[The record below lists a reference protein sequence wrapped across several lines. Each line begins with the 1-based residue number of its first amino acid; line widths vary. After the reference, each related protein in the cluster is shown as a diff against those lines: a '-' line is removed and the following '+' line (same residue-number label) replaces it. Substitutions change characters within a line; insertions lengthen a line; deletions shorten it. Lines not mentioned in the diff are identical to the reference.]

1 MKVLVTRNLPGTALA
16 RLKKFAEVELNIE
29 DRDLSKAEIMKLG
42 FDKDAIITM
51 LSNVIDAEVIAACPK
66 LKIIANYAVG
76 YNNISIEQAT
86 KRNIYVTN
94 TPDVLTNST
103 ADLTWALMFAVTR
116 KIVEADKFTRDE
128 KFTGW
133 SPELFLGTDIFG
145 KTLGIVGAGRIGR
158 AVAERALG
166 FKMPVL
172 YTSRKSKSEWE
183 KTINAKHVSMQELL
197 EQADFISLHTALT
210 TETNHLLGAREF
222 EIMKKTAYVINTG
235 RGQLI
240 DEKALAEA
248 LENGSIAGAG
258 LDVYEMEPK
267 INDKLRKLS
276 NTVILPHIGSATIET
291 RNAMANM
298 VVNNVI
304 AVLENKHPEQSV
316 NI

>member
-210 TETNHLLGAREF
+210 TETNHLF
-222 EIMKKTAYVINTG
+222 
-235 RGQLI
+235 
-240 DEKALAEA
+240 
-248 LENGSIAGAG
+248 
-258 LDVYEMEPK
+258 
-267 INDKLRKLS
+267 
-276 NTVILPHIGSATIET
+276 
-291 RNAMANM
+291 
-298 VVNNVI
+298 
-304 AVLENKHPEQSV
+304 
-316 NI
+316 

>member
-1 MKVLVTRNLPGTALA
+1 
-16 RLKKFAEVELNIE
+16 
-29 DRDLSKAEIMKLG
+29 
-42 FDKDAIITM
+42 
-51 LSNVIDAEVIAACPK
+51 
-66 LKIIANYAVG
+66 
-76 YNNISIEQAT
+76 
-86 KRNIYVTN
+86 
-94 TPDVLTNST
+94 
-103 ADLTWALMFAVTR
+103 
-116 KIVEADKFTRDE
+116 
-128 KFTGW
+128 
-133 SPELFLGTDIFG
+133 
-145 KTLGIVGAGRIGR
+145 
-158 AVAERALG
+158 
-166 FKMPVL
+166 
-172 YTSRKSKSEWE
+172 
-183 KTINAKHVSMQELL
+183 
-197 EQADFISLHTALT
+197 
-210 TETNHLLGAREF
+210 
-222 EIMKKTAYVINTG
+222 MKKTAYVINTG